1 MDEYLVP
8 TQAADAEY
16 TVQRSRFIGHIRPVE
31 NEEQA
36 LTLLK
41 QTREKYWNANHNVYA
56 YIIHG
61 GATRYSDDS
70 EPQGTAG
77 MPVLDVLRKTGLEN
91 VLCIVTRYFGG
102 ILLGAGGLV
111 RAYTKSASLAV
122 DAAGIS
128 KKQVWVTVDVPCV
141 GGDVPTVRL
150 SNSDYVRC
158 PLPDDARITKT
169 VECDRF
175 FTPPVARG
183 DAVGTVVFYADG
195 KEVASAPLFAE
206 HGAAE
211 SPGKL
216 SFTEQILNFLGR

>member
-102 ILLGAGGLV
+102 ILV

-128 KKQVWVTVDVPCV
+128 KKQVWVTVDVPC
-141 GGDVPTVRL
+141 PYALYERL
-150 SNSDYVRC
+150 KQT
-158 PLPDDARITKT
+158 A
-169 VECDRF
+169 E
-175 FTPPVARG
+175 
-183 DAVGTVVFYADG
+183 
-195 KEVASAPLFAE
+195 E
-206 HGAAE
+206 HGGIVADTEFGAEVLLHVLVPRTAKEDFLAGVVDSSLGQTAGQVTGEEYRAFPVERQAADE
-211 SPGKL
+211 HP
-216 SFTEQILNFLGR
+216 